1 MEVLF
6 SKEIMKI
13 KVVFMKIN
21 TINIK
26 YWVNLL
32 FVLVIFSCSGGDDS
46 PSTPEPEPEVKKP
59 VAVDDSYTT
68 GENEPINI
76 KDLLSNDTVYDYG
89 RVAGTDNNSEQGGTI
104 IDNRDG
110 SFKYTPPTNFTGT
123 DSFTYKLCDAE
134 TPINCSSA
142 KVTITVTGADP
153 LAVDDSYEVIE
164 NKTFQI
170 NNYLEND
177 DLRDNAT
184 VSSIDLDGAKGAAVL
199 NNDGSISYTAPNGY
213 SGEDSFTYTIC
224 DDDATPV
231 CSTATITITVLDEG
245 SPLAVNDQYVF
256 KQENKTLSITGFKD
270 NDDLTDDAEVTE
282 ISYNG
287 AGSAVLNADGSIT
300 YTSAAN
306 FVGEETI
313 TYTLCDDDETATCVT
328 ADIIIK
334 LVDGVSFNIP
344 ASLSS
349 YYGNIALTTD
359 RSINF
364 SVLSKLTKDK
374 HTTILTYFQRHD
386 YLYDADEDP
395 SNSAN
400 VILMY
405 TGESRDRREW
415 TSGSNPHSPQTF
427 NTEHIFPQSL
437 LSTEDAVTDLH
448 HLRSA
453 DDAINSL
460 RLNYPFVD
468 GSGIYK
474 LVNDNSWYP
483 GDEWKGDVAR
493 MVLYLNIRYGEDF
506 NKVGNINL
514 FLKWNREDPVSVF
527 EKQRNN
533 VIQGAQ
539 GNRNPFIDN
548 PYLITLIWG
557 GTPAENTW
565 Q

>member
-1 MEVLF
+1 
-6 SKEIMKI
+6 MKI
-13 KVVFMKIN
+13 S
-21 TINIK
+21 NI
-26 YWVNLL
+26 WFLGLTSLL
-32 FVLVIFSCSGGDDS
+32 LLACSGSDDGTVN
-46 PSTPEPEPEVKKP
+46 PSPEPEPELEAP
-59 VAVDDSYTT
+59 VANDDAVSGT
-68 GENEPINI
+68 ENEELIIEN
-76 KDLLSNDTVYDYG
+76 LTANDDA
-89 RVAGTDNNSEQGGTI
+89 AGGARITFVTSTTAQGGAI
-104 IDNRDG
+104 ADNRNG
-110 SFKYTPPTNFTGT
+110 TYTYVAPQNFTGQ
-123 DSFTYKLCDAE
+123 DSFNYELCLNADTSICSTGTVVITVADAG
-134 TPINCSSA
+134 TPIANDDEIGTA
-142 KVTITVTGADP
+142 KNQSITV
-153 LAVDDSYEVIE
+153 
-164 NKTFQI
+164 
-170 NNYLEND
+170 D
-177 DLRDNAT
+177 DLLDN
-184 VSSIDLDGAKGAAVL
+184 DELLDGAVL
-199 NNDGSISYTAPNGY
+199 TEVDGSSSQGQVILNSNGTV
-213 SGEDSFTYTIC
+213 TYTP
-224 DDDATPV
+224 T
-231 CSTATITITVLDEG
+231 
-245 SPLAVNDQYVF
+245 
-256 KQENKTLSITGFKD
+256 
-270 NDDLTDDAEVTE
+270 TD
-282 ISYNG
+282 
-287 AGSAVLNADGSIT
+287 
-300 YTSAAN
+300 
-306 FVGEETI
+306 FVGEDTF
-313 TYTLCDDDETATCVT
+313 TYSLCDNDTPATCVT
-328 ADIIIK
+328 ATVTVTV
-334 LVDGVSFNIP
+334 LNPLSFNIP
-344 ASLSS
+344 AELQP
-349 YYGNIALTTD
+349 YYGATSFFENSDLTFDALSD
-359 RSINF
+359 
-364 SVLSKLTKDK
+364 LTQDK

-448 HLRSA
+448 HLRST

-506 NKVGNINL
+506 NKVGNIDL
-514 FLKWNREDPVSVF
+514 FLKWNREDPVSEF